1 MRLAGYASDA
11 EQHAHVG
18 KLLDETRRTFRGAPC
33 V

>member
-1 MRLAGYASDA
+1 MRLPGYASDV

-18 KLLDETRRTFRGAPC
+18 KLLDETRRTPKGTPC